1 MGFNFHHVS
10 TLNPVILLKCSMFL
24 VTNVYPLVRV
34 IPAIIASLKS
44 MMVPLRISVERI
56 SLVFLELSRFR
67 SRIFIE
73 FRRLSACLMFT
84 AAFFDLK
91 APKYILNAF
100 IDVVEVSTRSES
112 YSSAFLTASGCF
124 RNNATK
130 KSVSKQTFFIFPP
143 QL

>member
-73 FRRLSACLMFT
+73 FRRLWL
-84 AAFFDLK
+84 
-91 APKYILNAF
+91 
-100 IDVVEVSTRSES
+100 V
-112 YSSAFLTASGCF
+112 
-124 RNNATK
+124 
-130 KSVSKQTFFIFPP
+130 
-143 QL
+143 